1 LAKEQPGHSGGDKRE
16 RVERW
21 WQNSCEHRLGFFLFA
36 VLSFGLSFLF
46 IFLFFSFFL
55 FFPFFPLE
63 ICPAKGG
70 TAFSPYS
77 LPGMLNSTHGKGAM
91 AERKIKGGRVTQ
103 WPPL

>member
-1 LAKEQPGHSGGDKRE
+1 LASFF
-16 RVERW
+16 
-21 WQNSCEHRLGFFLFA
+21 LLFFLFS
-36 VLSFGLSFLF
+36 LSLLFLF
-46 IFLFFSFFL
+46 LVLFFIIYFLFFFF
-55 FFPFFPLE
+55 FSLE
-63 ICPAKGG
+63 IGPAKGG

>member
-1 LAKEQPGHSGGDKRE
+1 LASFF
-16 RVERW
+16 
-21 WQNSCEHRLGFFLFA
+21 LLFFLF
-36 VLSFGLSFLF
+36 SLSFLF
-46 IFLFFSFFL
+46 LFLVFIYLFIYFLFFFF
-55 FFPFFPLE
+55 FFFFFPLE